1 MDNRLKIPLLRQMHN
16 VFLASAL
23 GVIVVLVSAFL
34 VWRAQASD
42 SVSSQDFSTPAAI
55 NLEFYYSGSS
65 LPDAISAAN
74 LFADLLSQETGLT
87 IQASISSCES
97 DVVEHLGTGQADV
110 ATMGIYAYAI
120 GNNDYGIQAKLVN
133 ERFGRPYFRS
143 QINVPAAKGYTD
155 IMDLQNTKFASPNPN
170 STSGYYVP
178 YMMILNATGKTPSEF
193 FSEVSF
199 VGSHNQVIRDV
210 YNGESDCG
218 STFEDAR
225 ATVVGEY
232 PDVNSVVEVLAYSD
246 PIPNDPWAFR
256 SGLDETLIQKLSN
269 GIIAVASTPQ
279 GEAALNTILTSQG
292 VELIQDSAYDIIRDI
307 VSEFGIELVPCIKN
321 YIPLINKN
329 S

>member
-1 MDNRLKIPLLRQMHN
+1 MHN
-16 VFLASAL
+16 VILASAL

-34 VWRAQASD
+34 VLRAQAS
-42 SVSSQDFSTPAAI
+42 VSSQHISKNGTI
-55 NLEFYYSGSS
+55 KLEFYYSGSS

-87 IQASISSCES
+87 IQASVSTCEIEI
-97 DVVEHLGTGQADV
+97 VKRLGTGQTDIASI
-110 ATMGIYAYAI
+110 GPYAYVY
-120 GNNDYGIQAKLVN
+120 GNTTYGIQARLVN
-133 ERFGRPYFRS
+133 ERFGLPYFRS

-155 IMDLQNTKFASPNPN
+155 IGDLQNMKFASPNPN

-178 YMMILNATGKTPSEF
+178 YIMILNETGMTPSEF
-193 FSEVSF
+193 FSDVSF